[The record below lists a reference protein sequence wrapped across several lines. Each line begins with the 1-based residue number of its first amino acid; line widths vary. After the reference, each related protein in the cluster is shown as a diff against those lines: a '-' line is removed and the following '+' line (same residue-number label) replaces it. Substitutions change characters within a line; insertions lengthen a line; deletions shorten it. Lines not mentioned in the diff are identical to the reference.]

1 MTKAL
6 TVTALA
12 CLFGGAQALTLDLV
26 GPSRPSGSST
36 LFTAV
41 GTANTGNNKAR
52 LEPRGFARIE
62 GGNPGNGWFY
72 GTTPRSWELSWN
84 NTTKSVSFK
93 LFSSS
98 DWTGPEATNGLMNA
112 TPTLDPGN
120 TLVGLSI
127 GYRLSAANQS
137 LNLDNIQFN
146 SGSGWQN
153 IDAAE
158 GTFSGNVFSEQYFA
172 LNGTLTD
179 WTLRGT
185 ANFPTGTTTGDSM
198 RFFVAGVQAVPE
210 PGTMAALGLGAAAML
225 RRRKAARRAN

>member
-1 MTKAL
+1 M
-6 TVTALA
+6 
-12 CLFGGAQALTLDLV
+12 
-26 GPSRPSGSST
+26 
-36 LFTAV
+36 
-41 GTANTGNNKAR
+41 
-52 LEPRGFARIE
+52 
-62 GGNPGNGWFY
+62 
-72 GTTPRSWELSWN
+72 
-84 NTTKSVSFK
+84 SFK

-98 DWTGPEATNGLMNA
+98 DGTGPEATNGLMNA

-158 GTFSGNVFSEQYFA
+158 GTFSGNIFSEQYFS

-185 ANFPTGTTTGDSM
+185 ANFPTGITTGDSM